1 MTATELQ
8 DLLFGTIQGYSL
20 SAAGRAKVGREAD
33 PVLTYGEITPES
45 VQYMMEVTNPQTG
58 EVFYDLGSGTGKA
71 VIFAAFLAPFRR
83 ATGIELI
90 EDLWQSASDS
100 AARYH
105 TEVKPHLQPEKADQE
120 VDFRLGSMFDH
131 DTSDG
136 DVFFTHCTCFDDP
149 MMEQIS
155 KKLETCKSG
164 TRVITVTK
172 GLTSPEFELV
182 HSTPFRLGWG
192 EATLC
197 FYRRK

>member
-1 MTATELQ
+1 MTATELN
-8 DLLFGTIQGYSL
+8 DLLFGNVQGYSL
-20 SAAGRAKVGREAD
+20 SATGRTKAGRDAD

-45 VQYMMEVTNPQTG
+45 VQYMMEMTNPQSG

-71 VIFAAFLAPFRR
+71 VIFAAFLAPFKR

-90 EDLWQSASDS
+90 DDLWQSAADS
-100 AARYH
+100 GSRYLS
-105 TEVKPHLQPEKADQE
+105 EVKPLHPEKHDQE

-136 DVFFTHCTCFDDP
+136 DVFFTHCTCFDDA
-149 MMEQIS
+149 MMDQIS
-155 KKLETCKSG
+155 KKLEACKPG
-164 TRVITVTK
+164 TRVVTVTK

-182 HSTPFRLGWG
+182 NSTPFRLGWG

>member
-1 MTATELQ
+1 MTATELN
-8 DLLFGTIQGYSL
+8 DLLFGTVQGYSL
-20 SAAGRAKVGREAD
+20 SASGRSKVGREAD

-45 VQYMMEVTNPQTG
+45 VQYMMEMTNPQAG

-71 VIFAAFLAPFRR
+71 VIFAAFMAPFAC

-90 EDLWQSASDS
+90 EDLYQSASES
-100 AARYH
+100 AARYLS
-105 TEVKPHLQPEKADQE
+105 EVKPMHPEKSDQH
-120 VDFRLGSMFDH
+120 VTFRHGSMFDH

-155 KKLETCKSG
+155 KKLEACKSG

-172 GLTSPEFELV
+172 GLSSPEFELT
-182 HSTPFRLGWG
+182 HSAPFRLGWG

>member
-1 MTATELQ
+1 MTATELH
-8 DLLFGTIQGYSL
+8 DLLFGNVQGYSL
-20 SAAGRAKVGREAD
+20 SASGRSKAGREAD

-45 VQYMMEVTNPQTG
+45 VQYMMEMTNPQPG

-71 VIFAAFLAPFRR
+71 VIFAAFLAPFKR

-90 EDLWQSASDS
+90 EDLYQSAADS
-100 AARYH
+100 AHRYK
-105 TEVKPHLQPEKADQE
+105 TEIQPQLPLEYQGRE
-120 VDFRLGSMFDH
+120 VDFRHGSMFDH

-136 DVFFTHCTCFDDP
+136 DVFFTHCTCFDDA
-149 MMEQIS
+149 MMEQIGR
-155 KKLETCKSG
+155 KLEACKPG

-172 GLTSPEFELV
+172 GLTSPEFELL
-182 HSTPFRLGWG
+182 HSAPFRLGWG

>member
-1 MTATELQ
+1 MTATELH
-8 DLLFGTIQGYSL
+8 DLLFGSVQGYSL

-33 PVLTYGEITPES
+33 PILTYGEITPES
-45 VQYMMEVTNPQTG
+45 VQYMMEMTNPQPG

-71 VIFAAFLAPFRR
+71 VIFAAFLAPFKR
-83 ATGIELI
+83 ATGLELI
-90 EDLWQSASDS
+90 EDLYQSASES

-105 TEVKPHLQPEKADQE
+105 SEVKPMHPEKADQE
-120 VDFRLGSMFDH
+120 VTFRHGSMFDH
-131 DTSDG
+131 DTTDG

-149 MMEQIS
+149 MMDQIS
-155 KKLETCKSG
+155 KKLEGCKPG

-172 GLTSPEFELV
+172 GLTSPEFDLV

-197 FYRRK
+197 FYKRK